1 MKLLKKDEEII
12 RKDAYTFQ
20 TDDGKY
26 LFYNRYIDRFDKVID
41 VTLFDEFMIIVDDQ
55 DLIDEVEVMVLKH
68 DA

>member
-12 RKDAYTFQ
+12 R
-20 TDDGKY
+20 Y

-41 VTLFDEFMIIVDDQ
+41 VTLFDEFMFIVDDQ